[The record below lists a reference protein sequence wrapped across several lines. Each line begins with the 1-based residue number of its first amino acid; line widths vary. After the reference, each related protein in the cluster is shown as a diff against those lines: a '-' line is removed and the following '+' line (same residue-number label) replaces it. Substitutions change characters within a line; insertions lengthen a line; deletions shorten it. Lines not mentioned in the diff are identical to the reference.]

1 VRGAAGH
8 SIISEVGEEIE
19 LAAKVTGDV
28 VAALAD
34 ESGVLAVPREYAEY
48 AVSRIHYRHYPKLVQ
63 RAIRAAEKIKASG
76 LPRHA
81 YSALDDPLLTAIL
94 EGAAEEEEPSL
105 QERWENLIANALT
118 EQSAIVRR
126 AFPHI
131 LRELDPRD
139 AQVLQHYASETSDER
154 VFVEKFTT
162 MPGERDGAL
171 LGNLSRLGLL
181 APLRQQGNSSRSI
194 LVGQDNIVG
203 YVFTELG
210 WAFVKACRAP

>member
-1 VRGAAGH
+1 M
-8 SIISEVGEEIE
+8 GEEIE
-19 LAAKVTGDV
+19 LAAKTTGEV

-34 ESGVLAVPREYAEY
+34 QSGALAVPREYAEY

-63 RAIRAAEKIKASG
+63 RAIGAAEKIKASG

-81 YSALDDPLLTAIL
+81 YSALNDPLLTAIL

-105 QERWENLIANALT
+105 QEIWENLIANALT
-118 EQSAIVRR
+118 EQAAAVRR
-126 AFPHI
+126 AFPRI
-131 LRELDPRD
+131 LQELDPRD

-181 APLRQQGNSSRSI
+181 APLRQQSAFPRSVP
-194 LVGQDNIVG
+194 VGQDSIVG

-210 WAFVKACRAP
+210 WAFVKACRAPSALP

>member
-1 VRGAAGH
+1 
-8 SIISEVGEEIE
+8 VGEEIE
-19 LAAKVTGDV
+19 LAVKTTGEV

-34 ESGVLAVPREYAEY
+34 RSGALAVPREYAEY
-48 AVSRIHYRHYPKLVQ
+48 VVSRIHYRHYPKLVQ
-63 RAIRAAEKIKASG
+63 RAIEVAEKIKASG

-81 YSALDDPLLTAIL
+81 QRLFGINDPLLTAIL

-105 QERWENLIANALT
+105 QEIWENLIANALT
-118 EQSAIVRR
+118 EQAAAVRR
-126 AFPHI
+126 AFPRI
-131 LRELDPRD
+131 LQELDPRD

-181 APLRQQGNSSRSI
+181 APLRQQSASPRSA

-210 WAFVKACRAP
+210 WAFVKACRAPSAIP